1 MENLYAMNFLCRETL
16 DVENFR
22 HGEILY
28 VENFWMLKNLICVED
43 LDLEKFQM
51 WTTLDVYRF

>member
-22 HGEILY
+22 HGEILC
-28 VENFWMLKNLICVED
+28 VENFWMLSLIGVED
-43 LDLEKFQM
+43 LDFEKFPM
-51 WTTLDVYRF
+51 RTTLDVYRF